1 MRMVVTR
8 TMTSPS
14 LFEVPC
20 RTSSLAEPKPPRR
33 DRKLPYHVSAFLR
46 KDAMKRALVNCA
58 GIYQTIDYWMIQM
71 FTAAIASKADK
82 PHLEFILT
90 REGNVVAEANALQ
103 LH

>member
-1 MRMVVTR
+1 
-8 TMTSPS
+8 
-14 LFEVPC
+14 
-20 RTSSLAEPKPPRR
+20 
-33 DRKLPYHVSAFLR
+33 
-46 KDAMKRALVNCA
+46 MKRALVNCA

-103 LH
+103 LHSLCSEICGCFCKHPQLTRPAFGASN